1 MVQWGVLI
9 VTVEIKDVVVSK
21 VRASEKYCHDP
32 IALQLRSM
40 NMLYEMCMEGKS
52 TMIFVPTTITHSAMP
67 GIIGVEG
74 IRNLIDQG
82 SQPRPTQ
89 EELSE

>member
-1 MVQWGVLI
+1 
-9 VTVEIKDVVVSK
+9 
-21 VRASEKYCHDP
+21 
-32 IALQLRSM
+32 
-40 NMLYEMCMEGKS
+40 
-52 TMIFVPTTITHSAMP
+52 MIFVPTTITHSAMP